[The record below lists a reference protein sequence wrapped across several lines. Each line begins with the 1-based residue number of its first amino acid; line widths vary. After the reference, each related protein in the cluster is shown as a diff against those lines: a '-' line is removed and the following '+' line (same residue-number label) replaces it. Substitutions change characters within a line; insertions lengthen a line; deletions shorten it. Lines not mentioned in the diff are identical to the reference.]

1 MFQILFKFMFGD
13 TLYQTLTVFGF
24 DTGTAWSLVL
34 LAKIEVV
41 LVFLYLFVSI
51 VYFFICLLKRNRR
64 DIL

>member
-13 TLYQTLTVFGF
+13 TLYQTLTGFGF

-41 LVFLYLFVSI
+41 LVFLYL
-51 VYFFICLLKRNRR
+51 LQL
-64 DIL
+64 